1 MATVAPTTSPNPLTE
16 TDMNVLRVLLD
27 QAGRVTSRETLNR
40 LAGFDGTGARRA
52 DVALVA
58 IRRALG
64 DDSVRTVRRRGWIL
78 TDSGVKSAEKL
89 VGQQVD
95 IRS

>member
-1 MATVAPTTSPNPLTE
+1 MSPDRAPDPLTK

-40 LAGFDGTGARRA
+40 LAGFDGIGARRA

-64 DDSVRTVRRRGWIL
+64 DDCLRTVRRRGWIL
-78 TDSGVKSAEKL
+78 TDTGVKSAEKL
-89 VGQQVD
+89 MERQVD